1 MKKATILIPALVLLL
16 LASAVYAHGDNS
28 GPGRGNEARF
38 ELRVDDDDDQA
49 QKFEIEGQRFEIAGI
64 VSSFSGNTIVVLGQ
78 TIMIDPSMV
87 FEFEQKGIIN
97 VGDFVKV
104 EGIINDGRKFA
115 REIKVLGEGQG
126 RFKFEVQ
133 GVNIQASPSPSA
145 SPTPGVSPFPS
156 ASPTA
161 NVQVEVKA
169 NGPVD
174 QVVAFLEQI
183 LDFLI
188 GRPRLS
194 IPFDR

>member
-38 ELRVDDDDDQA
+38 ELIVDDDDDQA

-104 EGIINDGRKFA
+104 EG
-115 REIKVLGEGQG
+115 L
-126 RFKFEVQ
+126 
-133 GVNIQASPSPSA
+133 NIQASPSPSA

>member
-49 QKFEIEGQRFEIAGI
+49 QKFEIAGI

-133 GVNIQASPSPSA
+133 GANIKASPSPSA